1 MSSAGST
8 RVVISARKWFDLNL
22 REVWASRELVYF
34 FIWRDV
40 KIRYKQTLLG
50 AGWAILHPFF
60 MMIVFSI
67 IFGRFARLSSDG
79 LPYPIFY
86 YSALV
91 PWIYFSNAL
100 ILATNRVVDQQR
112 VITKVY
118 FPRLI
123 LPVSAVLSG
132 LVDFAFGF
140 AMFVGMMLFYG
151 FTPGWRIFALPLF
164 LLLAI
169 LTALSLGVWLSALN
183 AIYRDVRFAVPIM
196 VQLWMFLSPVVY
208 PTSLVPARW
217 QWLYAL
223 NPMAVVIDGFRWT
236 LTGHGGLPGTAALAP
251 VGFVAMLLVAGVVYF
266 RKMEGRI
273 TDVV

>member
-1 MSSAGST
+1 MSSVPSDM
-8 RVVISARKWFDLNL
+8 VVISARKWFDLNL
-22 REVWASRELVYF
+22 REVWASRELIYF

-60 MMIVFSI
+60 MMIVFSV
-67 IFGRFARLSSDG
+67 IFGRFARLPSDG

-91 PWIYFSNAL
+91 PWIYFSSAL
-100 ILATNRVVDQQR
+100 TLATNRVAEQQR

-132 LVDFAFGF
+132 LIDFAFGF
-140 AMFVGMMLFYG
+140 AVFVGMMLFYG
-151 FTPGWRIFALPLF
+151 LTPGWRILALPLF
-164 LLLAI
+164 LLLAV
-169 LTALSLGVWLSALN
+169 LTALSFGVWLSALN
-183 AIYRDVRFAVPIM
+183 AIYRDVRFAVPI
-196 VQLWMFLSPVVY
+196 VIQVWMFLSPVIY
-208 PTSLVPARW
+208 PTSLVPATW
-217 QWLYAL
+217 QWLYGL

-236 LTGHGGLPGTAALAP
+236 LTGQGGPPSATLLAP
-251 VGFVAMLLVAGVVYF
+251 VACLVLLLVGGVVYF
-266 RKMEGRI
+266 RKMEGTI

>member
-1 MSSAGST
+1 MSSAGSA

-236 LTGHGGLPGTAALAP
+236 LTGHGGLPGTAVFAP
-251 VGFVAMLLVAGVVYF
+251 VGFVAMLLVGGVVYF
-266 RKMEGRI
+266 RKMEGKI

>member
-140 AMFVGMMLFYG
+140 VMFVGMMLFYG

>member
-1 MSSAGST
+1 MSTVPAGT
-8 RVVISARKWFDLNL
+8 VRISARKWFDLDL
-22 REVWASRELVYF
+22 REVWAARELVYF

-60 MMIVFSI
+60 MMIVFSV
-67 IFGRFARLSSDG
+67 IFGRFARLPSDG

-91 PWIYFSNAL
+91 PWLYFSSAVL
-100 ILATNRVVDQQR
+100 LATNRVAEQQR

-132 LVDFAFGF
+132 LIDFAFGF
-140 AMFVGMMLFYG
+140 AVFVGMMLVYG
-151 FTPGWRIFALPLF
+151 ITPGWRVLALPLF
-164 LLLAI
+164 LLLAV
-169 LTALSLGVWLSALN
+169 LTALGFGVWLSALN
-183 AIYRDVRFAVPIM
+183 AVYRDVRFAVPIM
-196 VQLWMFLSPVVY
+196 MQVWMFLSPVVY
-208 PTSLVPARW
+208 PTSLVPAQW

-223 NPMAVVIDGFRWT
+223 NPMAVVIEGFRWT
-236 LTGHGGLPGTAALAP
+236 LTGRGGPPGTTLAVP
-251 VGFVAMLLVAGVVYF
+251 VACVAMLLVAGVVYF
-266 RKMEGRI
+266 RKMEGTL